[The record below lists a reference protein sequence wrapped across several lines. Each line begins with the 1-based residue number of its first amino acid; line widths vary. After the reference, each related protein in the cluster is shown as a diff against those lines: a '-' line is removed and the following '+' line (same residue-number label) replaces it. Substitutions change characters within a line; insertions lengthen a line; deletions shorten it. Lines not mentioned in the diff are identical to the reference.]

1 MPAIKDT
8 AMNSSDRPEIV
19 PAPTHFAEGDTSQG
33 RDLKWRIVACLKSRI
48 PDLKDIR
55 ITVVGNTAVL
65 RGTVRT
71 LQEKWLCLKCCRYVP
86 GVTRVVDDLTAAEQ
100 TLVDFNPDAELS

>member
-1 MPAIKDT
+1 
-8 AMNSSDRPEIV
+8 MNSSDRPEIV

-33 RDLKWRIVACLKSRI
+33 RDLKWRIMACLKIRI

-65 RGTVRT
+65 
-71 LQEKWLCLKCCRYVP
+71 
-86 GVTRVVDDLTAAEQ
+86 
-100 TLVDFNPDAELS
+100 

>member
-1 MPAIKDT
+1 MKTPDQ
-8 AMNSSDRPEIV
+8 PEIV

-33 RDLKWRIVACLKSRI
+33 RDLKWRIMACLKSRI

-65 RGTVRT
+65 RGKVRT
-71 LQEKWLCLKCCRYVP
+71 MQEKWLCLKCCRHVP
-86 GVTRVVDDLTAAEQ
+86 GVTRVVDDLTAADQ
-100 TLVDFNPDAELS
+100 TLIYFNPDAELS